1 MPTKGYRKGISDTK
15 EPLPHF
21 VRTRL
26 SEKEFRSLVAEASSR
41 SATISS
47 LTRSVLVAHGKG
59 QRAALPHARGST
71 NELIRQFARVGN
83 NLNQL
88 ARQANIGLVAVP
100 AEDIRRCLDT
110 INALARGM

>member
-1 MPTKGYRKGISDTK
+1 MPTKGYRKGISDNK

-26 SEKEFRSLVAEASSR
+26 SEKEFVDLVEEAASR

-47 LTRSVLVAHGKG
+47 LARSVLVAHGKG
-59 QRAALPHARGST
+59 QRAQLPHARGPSS
-71 NELIRQFARVGN
+71 ELIRQFTRVGN

-88 ARQANIGLVAVP
+88 ARQANVGLVAVP
-100 AEDIRRCLDT
+100 AEEIRRCLDT
-110 INALARGM
+110 INTLARNV